1 MVLVDQVRAME
12 KIREAILTV
21 HRNTGNQSSSR
32 HPRVPACLAWFRKEA
47 DRVLSALRHPEK
59 KEFFRETRRVE
70 RFLESR
76 RPEERA
82 LVIFAGKK
90 IWSVIPLQT
99 GVENEMHW
107 GKPALA
113 QSFRLLNGH
122 PAVGV
127 LVVDHQAARLFMH
140 RLGELNL
147 LEEKKFEIDKS
158 GWKQK
163 ELGHVTGECVQKT
176 RGSNRDVYEHR
187 MEAQYERL
195 CHETAEEAIRL
206 WKEFEFAGLFLVGP
220 DRLVNLLRTKLPRP
234 FSPFVISIAED
245 LGKFTPHQILK
256 RVGPHVREFEQKRQL
271 TLVVQLLFEEG
282 KFQTNPDETLAQ
294 IQNGNIH
301 TVLVASGLDLRLH
314 ECIKCGFVTGAGD
327 SVCGRCGGE
336 LRNVSLLEVLPGLAA
351 KHHIKVEFVGGKA
364 AEELAKIGG
373 IGGWRRQAD
382 LRATG

>member
-140 RLGELNL
+140 RLGE
-147 LEEKKFEIDKS
+147 F
-158 GWKQK
+158 
-163 ELGHVTGECVQKT
+163 V
-176 RGSNRDVYEHR
+176 
-187 MEAQYERL
+187 
-195 CHETAEEAIRL
+195 
-206 WKEFEFAGLFLVGP
+206 
-220 DRLVNLLRTKLPRP
+220 LPRISCERENESFLP
-234 FSPFVISIAED
+234 HSPGMMPLQATA
-245 LGKFTPHQILK
+245 L
-256 RVGPHVREFEQKRQL
+256 
-271 TLVVQLLFEEG
+271 
-282 KFQTNPDETLAQ
+282 
-294 IQNGNIH
+294 
-301 TVLVASGLDLRLH
+301 
-314 ECIKCGFVTGAGD
+314 
-327 SVCGRCGGE
+327 
-336 LRNVSLLEVLPGLAA
+336 LAA
-351 KHHIKVEFVGGKA
+351 TVWGS
-364 AEELAKIGG
+364 
-373 IGGWRRQAD
+373 WRVLIA
-382 LRATG
+382 